1 MPVPR
6 PRGTPFLLHGV
17 SCCNG
22 VIAGPLGWRVQG
34 LGPGAPRRPRGAVR
48 GCGLASGG
56 WERAV
61 EDSGSFL
68 S

>member
-6 PRGTPFLLHGV
+6 PRGTPFLLHLV
-17 SCCNG
+17 NG

-34 LGPGAPRRPRGAVR
+34 LGPGATRRPRGAVG